1 MSTSRA
7 QLFAGL
13 CALTLTAAAHADPGG
28 LYKRDPVALKLP
40 KPADPAAKP
49 STPAAPKPAPTP
61 EIPPETYITIEGKVG
76 PIRDEQIQ
84 LLDGLI
90 DDCKDTECTADELA
104 DLYFRKAELY
114 ALEQRYYHLE
124 TQRVAIE
131 IDQAKGAAAKAKL
144 TKQQTALAD
153 AAKKSLVRA
162 VKVYKD
168 LADNDD
174 FKNYAQMPKAL
185 FYYGYTL
192 GTGGY
197 DAEMRAVF
205 DRLLREYP
213 QTEFAANAHFAFAD
227 YHFENHQL
235 EDAEHRYKKV
245 LEFPKSPL
253 YWYAKYKLGWVKLNQ
268 GQSQEALEIF
278 HDVAVGTK
286 GDKDHDVLR
295 RAAINDIVRAYAEV
309 GNVRRAH
316 DYFKKL
322 DGKGAFAMYELLADI
337 LRDDG
342 KTEKAVFVYRDL
354 IADAPTNKDV
364 CLWQHHVAEG
374 VLAAGSKSD
383 AVDEIGNLA
392 KLYKTLATNKTIPT
406 AELDECRDAAHD
418 MAEDRAREWHG
429 EWAKTYDAD
438 TYALADRAYGIL
450 LDGFPAD
457 DRFAENQ
464 YYRAELAWSRAE
476 RGGKDARLV
485 TQLWDDTADRFIA
498 VVDTGKVDHKLLEE
512 SARAAV
518 LAIVN
523 ARESDPRKP
532 KLPEPDLSMK
542 ADAAPAPKAIPAD
555 DQKVLAVFDLYL
567 QNVKDKNSPERV
579 AMLIHEGD
587 LLRRYD
593 HLDEALAYFTE
604 AASHRSHP
612 MAEDAVNLMLDTLNR
627 LTRYDDLD
635 AAAVDLLKDTAFL
648 ADKPEM
654 KQRLADLDLTHARKA
669 AERLEKDGRKS
680 GDPAKLIACGKAY
693 AELYNRDTEATGAD
707 EILYDAAV
715 CFEDGKSVGL
725 ALDMYKKLEDM
736 GDDARQ
742 DIRAHAVGRLGL
754 AYARIAQYQT
764 AAKYF
769 ELFYAKYAGVKGDK
783 EVKDAKDALSDAV
796 MYRKGSGDDELAI
809 KDTLLYVAN
818 RDAPKADKAEAFF
831 NLYAV
836 YEKQGDSDALV
847 AHLRK
852 YVADYGAIGGGERLV
867 QAEARI
873 GQALWA
879 ASCPGALVDGSCV
892 KVERDAVRVRD
903 KSHRQVDRSDHCE
916 PGVKIT
922 VIERDA
928 RKVKDAQA
936 AFAKAIAAFDKIK
949 TKDKIDDT
957 ARYWY
962 AYARMYS
969 LEPKFEAY
977 LDLAFPTN
985 LDFEPRHKA
994 AHAKSMTRFNGWYEV
1009 KQTRSTELK
1018 LAYQDVIAIHDP
1030 QMMIAAAA
1038 RVGQIA
1044 QNAADSLN
1052 TAEIP
1057 KALRPYPEAVDTYCM
1072 ALSDKTTGLLDL
1084 TLDAYSI
1091 CLDTSTKLGW
1101 FSDWS
1106 RLCERELGN
1115 LEAGKY
1121 PETSERR
1128 ATPDETPVIIDLEPR
1143 AVLVKN

>member
-1 MSTSRA
+1 MTTSRA
-7 QLFAGL
+7 LFGAGL
-13 CALTLTAAAHADPGG
+13 LGLLTLAATAHADPGG
-28 LYKRDPVALKLP
+28 LYTRGPAKLKLP
-40 KPADPAAKP
+40 PPADPAKPATPDPAKP
-49 STPAAPKPAPTP
+49 PPAPTVPP
-61 EIPPETYITIEGKVG
+61 EIYIKIEGTVG
-76 PIRDEQIQ
+76 PIRDEQIKI
-84 LLDGLI
+84 LDGLI
-90 DDCKDTECTADELA
+90 GDCKDTDCAADELA
-104 DLYFRKAELY
+104 DLHFRKAELY

-124 TQRVAIE
+124 SQRVAIE
-131 IDQAKGAAAKAKL
+131 LDSAKTAAAKAKL
-144 TKQQTALAD
+144 TKQQLALAD
-153 AAKKSLVRA
+153 AAKKSLVKA
-162 VKVYKD
+162 VIVYKA
-168 LADNDD
+168 LADNDA
-174 FKNYAQMPKAL
+174 FKNYENMPKAL

-197 DAEMRAVF
+197 DTEMRDVF

-235 EDAEHRYKKV
+235 ADAEHRYKKV

-253 YWYAKYKLGWVKLNQ
+253 YWYAKYKLGWVKMNQ
-268 GQSQEALEIF
+268 GAAQEALEIF

-286 GDKDHDVLR
+286 GDAVRDVLH
-295 RAAINDIVRAYAEV
+295 RAAINDSVRAYAEV

-322 DGKGAFAMYELLADI
+322 DAKGAFAMYELLADI

-342 KTEKAVFVYRDL
+342 KVEKAVYVYRDL
-354 IADAPTNKDV
+354 IADAPTDKDV

-374 VLAAGSKSD
+374 VLAAGKKSD
-383 AVDEIGNLA
+383 ALDEIDNLA
-392 KLYKTLATNKTIPT
+392 KLYQTLAANKTLPA
-406 AELDECRDAAHD
+406 AELDDCRVVARD
-418 MAEDRAREWHG
+418 MAEDNARAWHG

-438 TYALADRAYGIL
+438 TYALADRAYGVL
-450 LDGFPAD
+450 LAGFPAD

-476 RGGKDARLV
+476 RGSKDARLL
-485 TQLWDDTADRFIA
+485 TQLWDDAADRFLA
-498 VVDTGKVDHKLLEE
+498 VVDTGKVERKVLEE

-518 LAIVN
+518 LSIVN
-523 ARESDPRKP
+523 ARESDPRKA
-532 KLPEPDLSMK
+532 KLPEPDLAMK
-542 ADAAPAPKAIPAD
+542 PGTVPAPRAIPAD
-555 DQKVLAVFDLYL
+555 DQKVLAVFDTYL
-567 QNVKDKNSPERV
+567 ASVKDKANPERI
-579 AMLIHEGD
+579 AMLIHKGN

-593 HLDEALAYFTE
+593 HLEDAVPFFAE
-604 AASHRSHP
+604 AAAHRSYP
-612 MAEDAVNLMLDTLNR
+612 MAEDAINLMLDTYNR
-627 LTRYDDLD
+627 LARYDDLD
-635 AAAVDLLKDTAFL
+635 AKAKEILGDTAFL
-648 ADKPEM
+648 ADKPELAA
-654 KQRLADLDLTHARKA
+654 RLGDLDRTYTRKA
-669 AERLEKDGRKS
+669 AERLEAEGRKS

-693 AELYNRDTEATGAD
+693 AEIYNRDTEAKDAD
-707 EILYDAAV
+707 EVLYDAAV

-736 GDDARQ
+736 GTDARE
-742 DIRAHAVGRLGL
+742 DVRGHAVGRLGL

-796 MYRKGSGDDELAI
+796 IYRKGSGDDDLAI

-836 YEKQGDSDALV
+836 YEKQGDTDALI
-847 AHLRK
+847 AHLRA
-852 YVADYGAIGGGERLV
+852 YVAKYGSAGGAERLI
-867 QAEARI
+867 QAYARL

-879 ASCPGALVDGSCV
+879 ASCPGALVDGSCI
-892 KVERDAVRVRD
+892 KVERETSRLRN
-903 KSHRQVDRSDHCE
+903 DHCE

-922 VIERDA
+922 VIDRDA
-928 RKVKDAQA
+928 RKAKDATA
-936 AFAKAIAAFDKIK
+936 AFAKAIAAFDTIK
-949 TKDKIDDT
+949 TKDKVDDT

-977 LDLAFPTN
+977 LDLAFPAN
-985 LDFEPRHKA
+985 LDFDHRHKA
-994 AHAKSMTRFNGWYEV
+994 AAAKSMARFDGWYDA
-1009 KQTRSTELK
+1009 KQARAKELK
-1018 LAYQDVIAIHDP
+1018 LAYQDVVAIHDP

-1057 KALRPYPEAVDTYCM
+1057 KAIRPYAEAVDTYCT
-1072 ALSDKTTGLLDL
+1072 ALADKTTGLLDI
-1084 TLDAYSI
+1084 TLDAYGA
-1091 CLDTSTKLGW
+1091 CLDTSTTIGW

-1121 PETSERR
+1121 PKTTEKR
-1128 ATPDETPVIIDLEPR
+1128 ATPDEAPVITDIEPR
-1143 AVLVKN
+1143 AVLVRN